1 MLLDSHHLQSF
12 EMNVLRLAAWLVL
25 LALIFLPL
33 ERLLAVRPKKFFG
46 KGLGRDLAYYFVN
59 GLVPSLL
66 LAVPLALVG
75 VAAHALVPYSF
86 QAMVGGWPLWV
97 RVVLGFFIGEIG
109 FYWGH
114 RWAHQIP
121 FLWRFHSIHH
131 SAEDIYFLVSA
142 RAHPV
147 DNAFIRLC
155 GLIPAYVLGV
165 ASPLTPTGSLVPV
178 MIVLVATLWGF
189 FIHSNLRLR
198 LGPFEWLLATPGFHH
213 WHHTLGERRDANF
226 ASMLPCVDKLFGTL
240 YLPRDRWPVAY
251 GIDEKLPA
259 SLWGQL
265 IYPFRAGATPAPRP
279 PEPVE
284 AGLLEPSATE
294 R

>member
-1 MLLDSHHLQSF
+1 MLLDSQHLHSF
-12 EMNVLRLAAWLVL
+12 EMSVLRLAAWLVL
-25 LALIFLPL
+25 LVLIFLPL
-33 ERLLAVRPKKFFG
+33 EHLLAVRPKRFFVRS
-46 KGLGRDLAYYFVN
+46 LVADLAYYFVN

-66 LAVPLALVG
+66 LAVPLALVA
-75 VAAHALVPYSF
+75 VAARALVPYSF
-86 QAMVGGWPLWV
+86 QVMVAGWPLWL
-97 RVVLGFFIGEIG
+97 RVVIGFFIGEVG

-131 SAEDIYFLVSA
+131 SAEHIYFLVSA
-142 RAHPV
+142 RAHPI

-155 GLIPAYVLGV
+155 GLIPAYIFGV
-165 ASPLTPTGSLVPV
+165 ASPLTPSGSLIPV
-178 MIVLVATLWGF
+178 MIVLVATTWGF

-198 LGPFEWLLATPGFHH
+198 LGPLEWLVATPGFHH

-240 YLPRDRWPVAY
+240 YLPRERWPESY
-251 GIDEKLPA
+251 GIDEKLP
-259 SLWGQL
+259 SSWWGQL
-265 IYPFRAGATPAPRP
+265 AYPFRTGPPTAAPA
-279 PEPVE
+279 EPVLPQ
-284 AGLLEPSATE
+284 ASPTE

>member
-1 MLLDSHHLQSF
+1 LLLDSQHLHSF
-12 EMNVLRLAAWLVL
+12 EMSVLRLAAWLVL
-25 LALIFLPL
+25 LMLIFLPL

-46 KGLGRDLAYYFVN
+46 KGLGRDLAYFFVN

-66 LAVPLALVG
+66 LAVPLALVA
-75 VAAHALVPYSF
+75 VAAHAVVPYRF
-86 QAMVGGWPLWV
+86 QAMVAAWPLWL
-97 RVVLGFFIGEIG
+97 RVVVGFVIGEIG

-142 RAHPV
+142 RAHPI

-155 GLIPAYVLGV
+155 GLIPAYVFGV
-165 ASPLTPTGSLVPV
+165 ASPLTPTGSLIPV
-178 MIVLVATLWGF
+178 MIVLVATGWGF

-198 LGPFEWLLATPGFHH
+198 LGPLEWLVATPGFHH

-240 YLPRDRWPVAY
+240 YLPRDRWPAAY
-251 GIDEKLPA
+251 GIDETLPA

-265 IYPFRAGATPAPRP
+265 AYPFRASPAPARTSP
-279 PEPVE
+279 APAD